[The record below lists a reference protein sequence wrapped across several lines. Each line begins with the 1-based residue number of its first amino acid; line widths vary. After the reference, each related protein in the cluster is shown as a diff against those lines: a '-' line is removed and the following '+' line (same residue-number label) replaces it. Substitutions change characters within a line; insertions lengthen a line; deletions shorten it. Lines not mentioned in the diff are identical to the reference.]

1 MPTDLRARGFVQ
13 VDNEP
18 EKRYLKVN
26 VTKAQLDAQRA
37 YNKDDYVA
45 NRTAERL
52 VVGM

>member
-1 MPTDLRARGFVQ
+1 MQ